1 MRTPRLYLASGSP
14 RRLQLLRE
22 IGLDPQ
28 PLPPGVD
35 ERLLPDEAP
44 REHVLRLSRA
54 KAEAG
59 AARLGGGAAPG
70 VILAADTAVII
81 DGRVLGKPADDA
93 DARAMLR
100 SLRGRTHEV
109 LTGVHLLRIDDGR
122 TAGGVE
128 RSRVRF
134 RDFDDLALEAY
145 VTSGEPLD
153 KAGAYGLQGRG
164 ALLVERVQGSW
175 SNVVGLPLER
185 LPEWME
191 RLGLGLA
198 RLLTWRDPAPGG

>member
-1 MRTPRLYLASGSP
+1 VSSLYLASASP

-22 IGLDPQ
+22 VGLDPRPVPSVVDEQ
-28 PLPPGVD
+28 PLPG
-35 ERLLPDEAP
+35 EAP
-44 REHVLRLSRA
+44 RDLVRRLARC
-54 KAEAG
+54 KAEVAAGLLG
-59 AARLGGGAAPG
+59 AAPAPG
-70 VILAADTAVII
+70 VILAADTTVVI
-81 DGRVLGKPADDA
+81 DGRVLGKPADDD

-109 LTGVHLLRIDDGR
+109 LTGVHLVRTDDRR

-128 RSRVRF
+128 FSRVRF
-134 RDFDDLALEAY
+134 REFDDAVLDAY
-145 VTSGEPLD
+145 VASGAPRD

-164 ALLVERVQGSW
+164 ALLVERVEGSW

-191 RLGLGLA
+191 RLGLGLG
-198 RLLTWRDPAPGG
+198 RLLSWDDSAPG